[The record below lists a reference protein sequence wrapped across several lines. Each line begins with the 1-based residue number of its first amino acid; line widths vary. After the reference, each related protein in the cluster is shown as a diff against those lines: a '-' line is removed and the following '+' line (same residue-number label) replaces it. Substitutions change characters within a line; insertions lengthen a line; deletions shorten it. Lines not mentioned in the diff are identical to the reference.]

1 MDDEDPWLAPDKLYR
16 FVFCF
21 SLTALFFTL
30 ASFSRY
36 HFLQG
41 RRLSRFAVGVEGSC
55 WVAWFEIGFYW
66 LRLVGGSGG
75 VVLKLFLGS
84 ISVEEVLGSEHCLGK
99 KAWHIGPVWLCNRN
113 FKDKAWWGKQSSIDE
128 HECLEWLSSKKP
140 DICFGTLAE
149 FSSAQL
155 MEIAL
160 GIEVSGQEF
169 IWVVLK
175 IGVSVGVQEMRNME
189 VSAKREAIEKALKEI
204 MVGDGAEEKKKRAK
218 GLGLRARRAVEEGG
232 SSSSDLNALIPELSL
247 MLQLKHSNGSAVR
260 STIQEWGKHLAE
272 HYRNVTYPKVPNFVL
287 WVFAELSIVTCG
299 IPEVLY
305 GLFVP
310 QLKGNGASGLAIS
323 FLGAMVMPH
332 NPFLHSAFGAFQEDL
347 ETRSRHQVCNSSN
360 TTPEDQASCKDL
372 DLNRAKTKLGKKAC
386 SNCKEKNRTWEFAP
400 LEWDQAPLNI
410 ACR

>member
-21 SLTALFFTL
+21 SLTVLFFTL

-41 RRLSRFAVGVEGSC
+41 RRLSRFA
-55 WVAWFEIGFYW
+55 AFFGFD
-66 LRLVGGSGG
+66 
-75 VVLKLFLGS
+75 
-84 ISVEEVLGSEHCLGK
+84 
-99 KAWHIGPVWLCNRN
+99 LC
-113 FKDKAWWGKQSSIDE
+113 
-128 HECLEWLSSKKP
+128 
-140 DICFGTLAE
+140 
-149 FSSAQL
+149 
-155 MEIAL
+155 
-160 GIEVSGQEF
+160 
-169 IWVVLK
+169 
-175 IGVSVGVQEMRNME
+175 
-189 VSAKREAIEKALKEI
+189 
-204 MVGDGAEEKKKRAK
+204 
-218 GLGLRARRAVEEGG
+218 GG
-232 SSSSDLNALIPELSL
+232 SSRVGALFG
-247 MLQLKHSNGSAVR
+247 SNGSAVR

-323 FLGAMVMPH
+323 FLGAMSHVVYLKVRKLEFFIVFLVLAFAGCFFAELGYVKLDAKEVLCGLFVPQLKGNGATGLAISFLGAMVMLH
-332 NPFLHSAFGAFQEDL
+332 NPFLHSAFGAFQEDP

-372 DLNRAKTKLGKKAC
+372 DLNRAK
-386 SNCKEKNRTWEFAP
+386 SM
-400 LEWDQAPLNI
+400 
-410 ACR
+410 